1 MSDVNVEN
9 SSASNGVGSAGS
21 DDLSLNDIFSDW
33 ISSGENMSGMK
44 LPKKFIHILFCEGGL
59 FEWVNTTDKEKL
71 ELKFCRNYPG
81 KNPAYWDGWTRGTP
95 PLTYENIVWKPNTT
109 GLELPSFVWKG
120 KEWRLLRS
128 LLNIEFYNQMA
139 TLLVYD
145 D

>member
-1 MSDVNVEN
+1 MSFD
-9 SSASNGVGSAGS
+9 SF
-21 DDLSLNDIFSDW
+21 IRYW
-33 ISSGENMSGMK
+33 RSSGKSMK
-44 LPKKFIHILFCEGGL
+44 DIGGGEMMPHLVDACFCEGGL
-59 FEWVNTTDKEKL
+59 FLWGNTTDKEEM

-81 KNPAYWDGWTRGTP
+81 KKPAYWDGWTKGYP
-95 PLTYENIVWKPNTT
+95 PLTYENIMWRANKT

-128 LLNIEFYNQMA
+128 LLNIEFYNQFA

>member
-1 MSDVNVEN
+1 MNKMNVGE
-9 SSASNGVGSAGS
+9 
-21 DDLSLNDIFSDW
+21 IFP
-33 ISSGENMSGMK
+33 N
-44 LPKKFIHILFCEGGL
+44 FIDACFCEGGL
-59 FEWVNTTDKEKL
+59 FQWDNTTDDEEL

-81 KNPAYWDGWTRGTP
+81 KKPAYWDGWTRGSP
-95 PLTYENIVWKPNTT
+95 PLTYENIMWRANKT

-128 LLNIEFYNQMA
+128 LLNIEFYNQFA

>member
-1 MSDVNVEN
+1 MSIDDNEKILFN
-9 SSASNGVGSAGS
+9 NNKGDMSFDSFISAWRSSGKLMKDIGVGEMMPHFVDAC
-21 DDLSLNDIFSDW
+21 
-33 ISSGENMSGMK
+33 
-44 LPKKFIHILFCEGGL
+44 FCEGGL
-59 FEWVNTTDKEKL
+59 FQWGNTTDKEEM

-81 KNPAYWDGWTRGTP
+81 KKPAYWDGWTKGYP
-95 PLTYENIVWKPNTT
+95 PLTYENIVWVPNKT

-128 LLNIEFYNQMA
+128 LLNIEFYNQFA